1 MTTTVMRSQSVTTT
15 RDIAD
20 MRRLYRVPEGVEQE
34 IKALTLT
41 DVLMAV
47 TVLRPQFLLDM
58 RCAMDL
64 VHVRQIVQMNTS
76 CASVMASSISY

>member
-1 MTTTVMRSQSVTTT
+1 
-15 RDIAD
+15 

-34 IKALTLT
+34 TKVLTLT

-58 RCAMDL
+58 WCAMGILFMSDKL
-64 VHVRQIVQMNTS
+64 SR
-76 CASVMASSISY
+76 